1 MAKYRV
7 VKAHDGIQVGTEK
20 SLPESTITAY
30 MVENGYWEVVK
41 EPKKKTTKK

>member
-7 VKAHDGIQVGTEK
+7 IKAHDGIQVGTEK

-30 MVENGYWEVVK
+30 MVENGYWEEVK
-41 EPKKKTTKK
+41 EEKKKKTTK